1 MKRPVETNRGRERH
15 DRLLKQQTP
24 ESLELLATRTRELI
38 KAHRVYSQV
47 HVDRTDCLSPAVRAP
62 PVLTAGSGLH

>member
-1 MKRPVETNRGRERH
+1 MKRPVETNRRQERH
-15 DRLLKQQTP
+15 DRWLKQQTP
-24 ESLELLATRTRELI
+24 ESLDLLATRTHELL